1 MGQRFKLM
9 YDQLFNKTNRKG
21 TAKSWNRWK
30 EAKGLALDR
39 TKWKS
44 FTKALCSTWEPKKR
58 RISYLT
64 KLQKY

>member
-1 MGQRFKLM
+1 MGQRFDFM

-21 TAKSWNRWK
+21 TAEGWNRWK

-39 TKWKS
+39 TTWKS
-44 FTKALCSTWEPKKR
+44 FTKAPCSTREQKKR